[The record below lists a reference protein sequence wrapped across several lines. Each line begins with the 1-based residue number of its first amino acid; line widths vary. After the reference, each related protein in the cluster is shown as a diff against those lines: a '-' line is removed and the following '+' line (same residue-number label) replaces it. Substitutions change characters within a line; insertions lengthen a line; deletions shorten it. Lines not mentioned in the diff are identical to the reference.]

1 MEEDKQQRADQE
13 KGSNET
19 YKIEILAGHMGLQ
32 HKLVFAFFLVCAVV
46 YTLFAS
52 IGASE

>member
-1 MEEDKQQRADQE
+1 MEENKQQRADQE
-13 KGSNET
+13 KGSNDT
-19 YKIEILAGHMGLQ
+19 YKIEILAGHMGIQ
-32 HKLVFAFFLVCAVV
+32 HKFVFVFFLIIAIA